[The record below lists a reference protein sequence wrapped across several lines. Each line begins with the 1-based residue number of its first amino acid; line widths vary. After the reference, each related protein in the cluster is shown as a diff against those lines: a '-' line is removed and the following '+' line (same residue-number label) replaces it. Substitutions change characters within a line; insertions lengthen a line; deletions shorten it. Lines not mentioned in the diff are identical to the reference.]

1 MTRDAAEVLHD
12 AVRALAP
19 AGGANRLVPLIAAGT
34 APRDVLAALALEQRH
49 IIDSDRRSFRH
60 LAQRAA
66 PEPAVAAFFT
76 ALAEHE
82 TVALDRLAALTA
94 ACGLD
99 ESAIETYEP
108 RAGCQAYPSYVARL
122 ALLAEPA
129 DTVIAL
135 AVNFASWGGYC
146 ATVSRA
152 LRRHYGFDDA
162 ACGFFD
168 LFAEPA
174 PDAQERTRAA
184 VQAGLDAGRVTGAAR
199 RHGRLVQ
206 SYELMFWNTLA
217 G

>member
-1 MTRDAAEVLHD
+1 M
-12 AVRALAP
+12 
-19 AGGANRLVPLIAAGT
+19 
-34 APRDVLAALALEQRH
+34 
-49 IIDSDRRSFRH
+49 
-60 LAQRAA
+60 AQRAA
-66 PEPAVAAFFT
+66 PQPAVAAFFA
-76 ALAEHE
+76 ALAENE

-135 AVNFASWGGYC
+135 AVNFAAWGGYC

-152 LRRHYGFDDA
+152 LRRHYGFDDR

-174 PDAQERTRAA
+174 PDARERTLAA

-199 RHGRLVQ
+199 RYGRLVQ
-206 SYELMFWNTLA
+206 AYELMFWNTLA